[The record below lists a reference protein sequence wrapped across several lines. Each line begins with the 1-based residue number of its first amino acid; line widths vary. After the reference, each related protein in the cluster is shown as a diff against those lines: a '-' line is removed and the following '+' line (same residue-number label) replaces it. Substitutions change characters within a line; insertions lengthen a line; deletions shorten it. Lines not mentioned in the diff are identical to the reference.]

1 MERSKKKDPLAGLNP
16 GAGNIASGFKFDDDC
31 TSFAEQ
37 SGRVGGGE
45 AS

>member
-1 MERSKKKDPLAGLNP
+1 MGTSKKKDPLAGLTS

-37 SGRVGGGE
+37 SGGVGGGE